1 MAEHIEWAEETLRDI
16 FAKEWLN
23 SVVFVMDYVQ
33 FTFNGPI
40 LSAFV
45 RPTIE
50 VGGAVLRWRDWG
62 YRDALCEQ
70 ITHLIVE
77 TNVWKDG
84 DLEMTF
90 DTGAIL
96 RISLRAE
103 DLEGYNVESAMFSA
117 NRPDDKRWIVLR
129 PGD

>member
-1 MAEHIEWAEETLRDI
+1 LELVRITVA
-16 FAKEWLN
+16 
-23 SVVFVMDYVQ
+23 VYYVQ
-33 FTFNGPI
+33 FTFNGSI

-50 VGGAVLRWRDWG
+50 VDDAVLRWGDWG

-70 ITHLIVE
+70 ITHSVIE
-77 TNVWKDG
+77 TNVWKEG
-84 DLEMTF
+84 DLELTF

-103 DLEGYNVESAMFSA
+103 DLKGNNPESAMFTV
-117 NRPDDKRWIVLR
+117 NLPDDKRWFVLR